1 MICLINLPLTI
12 DYARAYK
19 KLSFLHDS
27 ALSFFQ
33 EKAKAQE
40 ISLCIDGDRRWLY
53 WGLASAL
60 RLRGM
65 NVEEQENRLLI
76 RQTYETNSIGKKVHT
91 MDIFKSVQ
99 ENRQP
104 DDYVYVGFFSFWESG
119 EQHQNAVRRYLDDE
133 QHYVQVFP
141 DTHTRDVDELSI
153 YIFRRNIYSP
163 P

>member
-12 DYARAYK
+12 GYARAYK

-33 EKAKAQE
+33 KEAKAQE
-40 ISLCIDGDRRWLY
+40 ISLFIDGDRRWPY

-65 NVEEQENRLLI
+65 NVEEQENRMVI
-76 RQTYETNSIGKKVHT
+76 RQTYETNSIGKQVHT
-91 MDIFKSVQ
+91 METFNSIQ
-99 ENRQP
+99 ENAKP
-104 DDYVYVGFFSFWESG
+104 DDYVYVGFYSFWESA